1 MPQPINLST
10 AALVKQVAIYQ
21 IEELVSWLL
30 PLRKGFDLKQK
41 TRDLDH
47 TGKLRSLI
55 SSGKFR

>member
-1 MPQPINLST
+1 MPQPINLSA

-30 PLRKGFDLKQK
+30 SLRKGFDLKQK

>member
-1 MPQPINLST
+1 MPQALYLS
-10 AALVKQVAIYQ
+10 ASALAKQTAIYQ

-30 PLRKGFDLKQK
+30 RQRKGFDLKQK

-47 TGKLRSLI
+47 TGKLRSLL